1 MDLGF
6 GGKVAVIT
14 GGAGGMGEGCART
27 LVGEGAKVVIADVL
41 DERGMALATELGN
54 DNARYVHTDVTDYRQ
69 VRHMVDEA
77 LSAFGT
83 IDILINTAGILQM
96 GSLGSIDD
104 EVAAWD
110 RMFAVHVRGTWLCI
124 KEVTE
129 RAMIPKQYG
138 KIVNIASLCN
148 HSGQGGMSS
157 YCTAKAAISQL
168 TQGGARA
175 LGRQGINMNCVSPG
189 NVRSP
194 MTEKVFFDRP
204 DNPAWKRMKDEV
216 VFGYIGEAMDVVPA
230 IVFLCS
236 DKAKWIV
243 GADLNV
249 SAGQVIY

>member
-6 GGKVAVIT
+6 EGKVAVIT

-27 LVGEGAKVVIADVL
+27 LVAEGAKVVVADIL
-41 DERGMALATELGN
+41 DDKGQKLAHELGG
-54 DNARYVHTDVTDYRQ
+54 NAVYVHTDVTQYEDIRN
-69 VRHMVDEA
+69 MVDRA
-77 LSAFGT
+77 LEAFGT
-83 IDILINTAGILQM
+83 IDILINTAGILQT
-96 GSLGSIDD
+96 GGFSSI
-104 EVAAWD
+104 EEEIRSWD

-124 KEVTE
+124 KEVTT
-129 RAMIPKQYG
+129 RVMIPKHYG
-138 KIVNIASLCN
+138 KIVNISSLCN

-168 TQGGARA
+168 TQGGARG

-194 MTEKVFFDRP
+194 MTEKVFFDSP
-204 DNPAWKRMKDEV
+204 DNPAWKRMKEEV
-216 VFGYIGEAMDVVPA
+216 VFGYIGDAMDIVPA

-236 DKAKWIV
+236 DRAKWIV